1 MSLSTQNVRF
11 KIHTIYY
18 RELLEL
24 INFGD
29 KLDFR
34 GGGNSL
40 ESGQLGPLVKQI
52 VTKNCK

>member
-1 MSLSTQNVRF
+1 MSLSTQN
-11 KIHTIYY
+11 Y

-29 KLDFR
+29 KFNFR
-34 GGGNSL
+34 GEGNSL
-40 ESGQLGPLVKQI
+40 EPGQLGPLVKQI